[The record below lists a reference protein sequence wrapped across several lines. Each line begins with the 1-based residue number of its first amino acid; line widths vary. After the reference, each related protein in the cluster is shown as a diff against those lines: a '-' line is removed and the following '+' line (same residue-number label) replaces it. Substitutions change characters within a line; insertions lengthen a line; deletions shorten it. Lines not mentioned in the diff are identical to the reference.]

1 MKMLKYITLLTVTFT
16 FAVLL
21 SAQDQSLPANRYTS
35 KAKDWTVTNLFIEM
49 GLNQSAFLNDV
60 FGANRESGKIKPAI
74 GYGLSGR
81 YIYKSFFV
89 EGGVFYAQFN
99 GEGIKADLGLPA
111 DYHFVHRGVEGSVNV
126 ILFPSVFNAGFL
138 KPYLGAGYQNAEMA
152 ITTTESF
159 SIGKDIYS
167 SFKTDGIFLQ
177 TGILILPVKNISL
190 NICYKRSLDSFSEN
204 QGNTRTM
211 IGLAYSFNLNN
222 QH

>member
-60 FGANRESGKIKPAI
+60 F
-74 GYGLSGR
+74 GLSGR